1 MLNNLNINI
10 VSDLCRNN
18 KTLKGWSIQGTW
30 LLDKSNKEKLE
41 IIQEIWELFK
51 KEQLSLPALGRVFNF
66 EQFREAISESQKP
79 QKEGKVTL
87 RMY

>member
-1 MLNNLNINI
+1 M
-10 VSDLCRNN
+10 
-18 KTLKGWSIQGTW
+18 KGWSIQGTW

-51 KEQLSLPALGRVFNF
+51 KGLLSLPALGRAFKL
-66 EQFREAISESQKP
+66 EQFREAIAESQKP
-79 QKEGKVTL
+79 QKDGKVTL